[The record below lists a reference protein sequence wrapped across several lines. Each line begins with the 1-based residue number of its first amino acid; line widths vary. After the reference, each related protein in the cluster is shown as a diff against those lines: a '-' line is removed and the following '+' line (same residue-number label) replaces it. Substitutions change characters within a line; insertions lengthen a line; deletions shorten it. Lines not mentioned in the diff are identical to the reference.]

1 MNDDNIL
8 VIVPPRP
15 TYAHEF
21 SYSNLYE
28 EVDAGKD
35 GDEYLATL
43 PPIESHDVVSPTAV
57 MMSSTKTLSSGHLT
71 SLASLSSSSFDSSN
85 VTVIA
90 DGRNNFKSVSSSI
103 ITRDPRN
110 GAFTFQ
116 VHAEYDMLLRVQ
128 KDLDKHR
135 RSRGP
140 REGGSG
146 SNYGTN
152 NNNTITDDN
161 ASAEEESIRLSRRIM
176 LSIDNYCLHEQWMY
190 HIGHEKGEALSR
202 FLRSCLESWN
212 GNNNNNSGNNND
224 GKEVRK
230 FICVEL
236 GTYCGYSALVLA
248 ITLRRYL
255 LDRKQHDNS
264 MSSSPF
270 EFHIYTTDISTKIL
284 NVARS
289 IFRLAGMETCITPIL
304 VQQQDCVVDNHHA
317 NNENSVNVPDDA
329 NTQDLGGYLVGGRGG
344 GVSNNQYRGTYD
356 DQGQGKVVL
365 RKDDD
370 EPHPSS
376 SASIQPL
383 STILQEQYSISQI
396 DFLLFDHAKHLYL
409 HDLIC
414 LEQSKLVRKGTH
426 VCADNVLYNRLD
438 EYRSHML
445 ELEQLRRV
453 VDDENGNAG
462 GCGCGVVETR
472 LEEMN
477 LEYTNNLK
485 DGMGEFFSKYIIY
498 HFMID

>member
-1 MNDDNIL
+1 MNRYWGAMSNNIL

-35 GDEYLATL
+35 SEYLATL
-43 PPIESHDVVSPTAV
+43 PPIESHDVVSPTSPTAV
-57 MMSSTKTLSSGHLT
+57 MSSTKTLSSGHLT

-85 VTVIA
+85 VNVIA
-90 DGRNNFKSVSSSI
+90 DGRNNFKSSVSSSI

-135 RSRGP
+135 RHSRGS

-152 NNNTITDDN
+152 NNNTITDDDD
-161 ASAEEESIRLSRRIM
+161 ASAEESIRLSQRIM

-202 FLRSCLESWN
+202 FLTSCLEKWN
-212 GNNNNNSGNNND
+212 GNNNSGNND

-248 ITLRRYL
+248 ITLRRFL
-255 LDRKQHDNS
+255 LDRKKQHEKS
-264 MSSSPF
+264 ISSSPF
-270 EFHIYTTDISTKIL
+270 EFHIYTTDISTKLL

-289 IFRLAGMETCITPIL
+289 IFRLAGMEACITPIL
-304 VQQQDCVVDNHHA
+304 VQQQDCDVDDHHA

-329 NTQDLGGYLVGGRGG
+329 NTQDLGGYLVGGRGRG

-356 DQGQGKVVL
+356 NQGQGKVVV
-365 RKDDD
+365 RKDD
-370 EPHPSS
+370 ETHTSS

-383 STILQEQYSISQI
+383 STILQEQYSINQI

-414 LEQSKLVRKGTH
+414 LEQSKLVRKGTY

-445 ELEQLRRV
+445 ELEQLKRGV
-453 VDDENGNAG
+453 VDDENSSAA

-485 DGMGEFFSKYIIY
+485 DGMGEFQSI
-498 HFMID
+498 